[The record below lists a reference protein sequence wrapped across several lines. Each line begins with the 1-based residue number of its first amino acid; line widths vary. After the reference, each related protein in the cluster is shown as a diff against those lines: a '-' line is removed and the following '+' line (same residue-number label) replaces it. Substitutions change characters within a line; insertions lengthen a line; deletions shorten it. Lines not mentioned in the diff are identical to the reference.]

1 MQQVSYLD
9 EDGLWGCWCCYE
21 QLDEC
26 LFLNLDQF
34 ARLCVLFLKR
44 CSLLFLPCIFTSQQL
59 LFSDGCSAVRYAAAN
74 DKSLCIETLMK
85 LKADVNIR
93 STDGKSPLDRA
104 KEKGHTMC
112 IAALK
117 AAGAT

>member
-1 MQQVSYLD
+1 MRSFAF
-9 EDGLWGCWCCYE
+9 
-21 QLDEC
+21 
-26 LFLNLDQF
+26 LFENLQSF
-34 ARLCVLFLKR
+34 FVLTN
-44 CSLLFLPCIFTSQQL
+44 FTSHQL

-74 DKSLCIETLMK
+74 DHSLCIETLVK

-112 IAALK
+112 IAALE